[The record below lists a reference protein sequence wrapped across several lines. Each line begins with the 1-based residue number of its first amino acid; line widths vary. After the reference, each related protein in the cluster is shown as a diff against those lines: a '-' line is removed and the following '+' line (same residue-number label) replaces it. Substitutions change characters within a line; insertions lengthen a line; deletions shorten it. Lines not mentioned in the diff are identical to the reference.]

1 VIEARLSK
9 GIDGADNDLLRHMVG
24 VDDELTD
31 DIGGVGVGG
40 GGGAKVVP
48 SQMVVDNV
56 VTMMWAGHDTTAAAL
71 SFTAHMLAEHQDVQ
85 TRLDSE
91 LKTLKRSNGTCKFRC

>member
-1 VIEARLSK
+1 
-9 GIDGADNDLLRHMVG
+9 
-24 VDDELTD
+24 
-31 DIGGVGVGG
+31 
-40 GGGAKVVP
+40 
-48 SQMVVDNV
+48 MVVDNV